1 MRGKN
6 NGEKNATKYI
16 RVEKRGHKNVQRRG
30 ANKDKCKENSLCWKG
45 RRKKE
50 DIQYSNAYV
59 LNVIALSIPQSIQA
73 HYVYTALKKSQKEIE
88 KEFSALAFLDFLRA
102 DKCC

>member
-6 NGEKNATKYI
+6 NGEMNATKYI

-45 RRKKE
+45 RRKRRRH
-50 DIQYSNAYV
+50 SV
-59 LNVIALSIPQSIQA
+59 
-73 HYVYTALKKSQKEIE
+73 
-88 KEFSALAFLDFLRA
+88 
-102 DKCC
+102 

>member
-1 MRGKN
+1 MPEIKKEGKVAMRGKN

-45 RRKKE
+45 RRKRRRH
-50 DIQYSNAYV
+50 SV
-59 LNVIALSIPQSIQA
+59 
-73 HYVYTALKKSQKEIE
+73 
-88 KEFSALAFLDFLRA
+88 
-102 DKCC
+102 